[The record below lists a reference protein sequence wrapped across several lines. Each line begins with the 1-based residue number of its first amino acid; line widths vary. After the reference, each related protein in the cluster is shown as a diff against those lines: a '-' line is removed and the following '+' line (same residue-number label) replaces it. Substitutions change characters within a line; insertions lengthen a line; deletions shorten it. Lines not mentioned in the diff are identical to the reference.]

1 MSSNRIYDLARQ
13 LNVPSRD
20 LLDLLK
26 NQGIDVKS
34 HMSTVDD
41 ATANIILDRFQK
53 KPKGESPKNE
63 EKSFQEKK
71 TGARTYIPP
80 RKRQRGK
87 LDHPRMPER
96 FQQRDERPQPEEE
109 PR

>member
-20 LLDLLK
+20 LLDVLK

-41 ATANIILDRFQK
+41 ATANIILEKFQK
-53 KPKGESPKNE
+53 KPKGESQKNE
-63 EKSFQEKK
+63 GKSFQEKK
-71 TGARTYIPP
+71 IGTRTYIPP
-80 RKRQRGK
+80 RKRQRGSRNVRECLK
-87 LDHPRMPER
+87 GFNTRRTTAKRRRH
-96 FQQRDERPQPEEE
+96 
-109 PR
+109 